1 MAHAWLD
8 SLSEDWP
15 SQLGSDASPP
25 PQLPPL
31 NSNENSAVA
40 NGRAPP
46 SRLPLPMKT
55 APTANANDGSFNI
68 LSERSTNERNLP
80 SSARKPSKLPN
91 EIDAGPES
99 RYASRTFSASTTG
112 SVVHNTVNHRSTSA
126 SPNKKG
132 HTPEWKRRLVY
143 GEVPYGEQQDLFQ
156 SAATGLENMFKPPPP
171 PQEGSVVDDSRQH
184 SGMPSSPPIYRPA
197 EPATP
202 VYDDDDDDE
211 GSVVHAMEGS
221 PSPSPR
227 KPREMTYKMVDESYD
242 AGSLDSYST
251 QGHSQEAADS
261 IAEESLS
268 VRVASANG
276 LAPPTDAS
284 RKTSGQ
290 SVVRNEDFSPIVLT
304 KQVGNVGQ
312 VDFAPVEV
320 PADQLKNRLEKLRIN
335 QMLLDSYAEG
345 ELDFSDLQEEGISG
359 GPEDTDEFARQ
370 GGFLNTRR
378 GGRSAE
384 GSFRHRLLSPG
395 MSGDTSDMLPEDS
408 LQASTPKQF
417 PTIRINEEGFGSHR
431 FASETPPQLR
441 APFPSPEKQDT
452 NPQSNGGSPLKLFGP
467 YDTFTNQTLLRRI
480 SQFEDNSSNESR
492 LSEEQGEEMQAYS
505 QSLAAP
511 SSPPRPKPS
520 QFMPSARSV
529 SQFGRGD
536 LQGYQ
541 FGDVSL
547 RSDGATSEEDESHVS
562 VPATSSR
569 NMKFDLEPTS
579 PQGDVPL
586 IIPNKRRQQG
596 VTPSSSR
603 NNRTV
608 SFSSRVS
615 VQYHDSSRPSSR
627 PGPPVLATPKRDSG
641 SEGKRPRTSPTK
653 DPTPKR
659 RRTLH
664 KSDVAYGHEQ
674 LAALETVQDSHWY
687 MQSMM
692 GKRQEVRSGGFQQ
705 LAHPDVLAARQMS
718 RPRTPTPSQRSS
730 VQRERHP
737 SSEIQ
742 PQEQSQSQSQYSP
755 KRSSQLANGSMERNE
770 STETDRKPSIKT
782 QDFVEQAGAIMAM
795 IRSGIKPPNGLDS
808 VEESEE
814 GDYASPS
821 PDIQDVSFEESTRE
835 PLSRPPSR
843 DGKPVTRVPPRQE
856 NPEVLDYLKKY
867 QELSDMGDVISSSLR
882 SMGLA
887 QDAIRAAQ
895 EVEKMVQA
903 GQDVSYPDDL
913 DSLED
918 IISDPPNI
926 RISRGPAADQ
936 NAIGPDYPSNI
947 SDGSTKSIP
956 TGSSRGSESKKTILP
971 ASVVHL
977 LPESVAGMYLDK
989 QQNIWVKRRAESVR
1003 IHNILPSEDSEDDPF
1018 ASIPD
1023 LTVDMTREMEN
1034 LRLNP
1039 SQQTL
1044 SGDENESSG
1053 DYSRT
1058 PSSQR
1063 SKSYVTLSPNGAIPE
1078 GMSPQAQEELTKLES
1093 MVNSPTSDRDDYE
1106 EEMRVED
1113 RNRVSPSRKNLTIS
1127 FSSPIASIIHDVVPE
1142 DIDRLEDDTGSIS
1155 HADGGS
1161 WSEQQTDNQYRSLT
1175 KNARKK
1181 LLARS
1186 KNGTRRA
1193 SRNLAVQGQAFT
1205 PRPVSRIDEQ
1215 DEDSQNERAHAESRQ
1230 ISILADASVVSHQ
1243 DRQTSLSFVVSTPA
1257 AHHGAGAIIS
1267 QNVGNLSL
1275 SPLSEFT
1282 MNNQDQSFGLEVS
1295 YLVQDRHLVTGD
1307 GSKKVLSMTVRDL
1320 VDRLTEVEPFEA
1332 NWDDF
1337 VELDVSDKRLSSL
1350 HMLDEFCGRLVS
1362 LDASTNALSHLDGV
1376 PSTVRHLKASS
1387 NLLTELTS
1395 WDHLSNLQ
1403 YIDVSNNELRS
1414 LAGLNNLVHL
1424 RGVRA
1429 DNNKLTS
1436 LDGFHFHD
1444 GLLSLRARDN
1454 LIEELDF
1461 DGTKLDRL
1469 AELDLCGNKI
1479 QSIRNLGQLPSLET
1493 LKVQRNQLVDLH
1505 NEGPLPCLR
1514 HLDIGDN
1521 NVTSLDISSMPCLR
1535 VLHADRNRI
1544 SRITGFARARYLDS
1558 ISLREQRGDEPLG
1571 LAFLSAAYEVR
1582 KLFLSG
1588 NYIGQFEPQV
1598 DFLNLQL
1605 LELANCGLQSLP
1617 ENLGQLMPN
1626 LRSLNLNFNAIADI
1640 SPLRFIPRLK
1650 KLLMAGNRLA
1660 NSTQVTEV
1668 VTEFPHLSKLDLR
1681 DNPMTQGFYAPLQ
1694 GMVPVDR
1701 TGYVDPFMLP
1711 EADAERDA
1719 LFAGRLDQATRL
1731 RRRLYQVVFVGCCA
1745 RLKELDGLPVKRRE
1759 ALARDAAYEMLV
1771 KEGLLPGQQQSEE
1784 TGALEP
1790 RRKGGE
1796 QQAKPHEQ
1804 AEAAKCSDDSSR
1816 WNAEDSFA

>member
-25 PQLPPL
+25 PQLPAL
-31 NSNENSAVA
+31 NSSENSALV
-40 NGRAPP
+40 NGKAPN
-46 SRLPLPMKT
+46 SRIPLPIKAT
-55 APTANANDGSFNI
+55 EADNAHDGSYNI

-80 SSARKPSKLPN
+80 SSARKPSKLSQEINPN
-91 EIDAGPES
+91 TDS

-112 SVVHNTVNHRSTSA
+112 SVVHNTVNHRSLST

-171 PQEGSVVDDSRQH
+171 QQDDSLADESRQN
-184 SGMPSSPPIYRPA
+184 SGMPSSPPIYRPN
-197 EPATP
+197 EPTTP
-202 VYDDDDDDE
+202 AYEDDDDE
-211 GSVVHAMEGS
+211 EGSVLHVLEGS

-227 KPREMTYKMVDESYD
+227 KPREMTYKMVDESFD
-242 AGSLDSYST
+242 VSSLDDFSAH
-251 QGHSQEAADS
+251 QDSQELDPTTK
-261 IAEESLS
+261 ENLPTRMTS
-268 VRVASANG
+268 VTG
-276 LAPPTDAS
+276 LAPPNDAS

-304 KQVGNVGQ
+304 RQVDDIGQ

-335 QMLLDSYAEG
+335 QILLDSYAEG
-345 ELDFSDLQEEGISG
+345 ELDFSDLQEEGASG
-359 GPEDTDEFARQ
+359 ALEDTDEFARQ

-384 GSFRHRLLSPG
+384 GSFRHRMLSPG

-480 SQFEDNSSNESR
+480 SQFEDHSSNESR
-492 LSEEQGEEMQAYS
+492 QSEEQGEELQSYS
-505 QSLAAP
+505 QSLAP
-511 SSPPRPKPS
+511 SSPPRPQAS
-520 QFMPSARSV
+520 QFTPGARSV
-529 SQFGRGD
+529 SQFGKGD
-536 LQGYQ
+536 LQGFQ
-541 FGDVSL
+541 FREVSL
-547 RSDGATSEEDESHVS
+547 RSEDPTSGDDASRADAH
-562 VPATSSR
+562 AASSR
-569 NMKFDLEPTS
+569 DLKFDVEPAS

-586 IIPNKRRQQG
+586 VIPNKRRQ
-596 VTPSSSR
+596 
-603 NNRTV
+603 
-608 SFSSRVS
+608 
-615 VQYHDSSRPSSR
+615 H
-627 PGPPVLATPKRDSG
+627 VLATPKRDSG

-664 KSDVAYGHEQ
+664 KSDVAYGREQ
-674 LAALETVQDSHWY
+674 LAAMETVQDSHWY
-687 MQSMM
+687 MQSIM
-692 GKRQEVRSGGFQQ
+692 GKRKEVRPGGLQQ
-705 LAHPDVLAARQMS
+705 LAHPDVLAARQMG

-737 SSEIQ
+737 SFENQ
-742 PQEQSQSQSQYSP
+742 PEEQSQSQLQRSP
-755 KRSSQLANGSMERNE
+755 KRSSQLANSSSDRPDFA
-770 STETDRKPSIKT
+770 ETDRKPSIKT
-782 QDFVEQAGAIMAM
+782 QDFVDQAGAIMAM
-795 IRSGIKPPNGLDS
+795 IRSGIKPPSGLDS
-808 VEESEE
+808 VEESDE
-814 GDYASPS
+814 GDFASPS

-843 DGKPVTRVPPRQE
+843 DGKPVTRIPPRQE

-895 EVEKMVQA
+895 EVEKMVQE
-903 GQDVSYPDDL
+903 GQDISYPDDL

-926 RISRGPAADQ
+926 RISRGPAADE

-956 TGSSRGSESKKTILP
+956 TGSSRGSESRKTILP

-989 QQNIWVKRRAESVR
+989 QQNIWVKRKGESVR
-1003 IHNILPSEDSEDDPF
+1003 VHNILPSEDSEDDPF

-1039 SQQTL
+1039 PQQSL
-1044 SGDENESSG
+1044 SGEEEESSG
-1053 DYSRT
+1053 DFSRA

-1113 RNRVSPSRKNLTIS
+1113 RNQTSPSRKNLTIS
-1127 FSSPIASIIHDVVPE
+1127 FSSPIASIIHDVAPE
-1142 DIDRLEDDTGSIS
+1142 DIDSLEDDTGSM
-1155 HADGGS
+1155 HEADRGS
-1161 WSEQQTDNQYRSLT
+1161 WSGPQAKNQYLSLT
-1175 KNARKK
+1175 KSARKK
-1181 LLARS
+1181 LLPRS
-1186 KNGTRRA
+1186 KNGARHV
-1193 SRNLAVQGQAFT
+1193 SRHLSVRGQAFT

-1215 DEDSQNERAHAESRQ
+1215 DEESHDERAHAESRQ
-1230 ISILADASVVSHQ
+1230 VSIIADNSVVSHT
-1243 DRQTSLSFVVSTPA
+1243 DRQTNLSFVVSTPGA
-1257 AHHGAGAIIS
+1257 RHGAGAIIS

-1320 VDRLTEVEPFEA
+1320 VDRLTEVEPFEP

-1337 VELDVSDKRLSSL
+1337 MELDVSDKRLSSM
-1350 HMLDEFCGRLVS
+1350 HMLDEFCGRLVT
-1362 LDASTNALSHLDGV
+1362 LDASTNALAHLDGV
-1376 PSTVRHLKASS
+1376 PSTVRHLKASN

-1395 WDHLSNLQ
+1395 WDHLANLQ

-1454 LIEELDF
+1454 MIEELDF

-1469 AELDLCGNKI
+1469 TELDLCGNKI
-1479 QSIRNLGQLPSLET
+1479 RAIRNLGQLTSLET
-1493 LKVQRNQLVDLH
+1493 LKVQRNQLVDFGS
-1505 NEGPLPCLR
+1505 EAALPCLR

-1521 NVTSLDISSMPCLR
+1521 NVTSFDISPMPCLR

-1544 SRITGFARARYLDS
+1544 SKITGFARARYLDS
-1558 ISLREQRGDEPLG
+1558 ISLREQRGDEPLE

-1588 NYIGQFEPQV
+1588 NYIGEFEPQV

-1605 LELANCGLQSLP
+1605 LELANCGLQTLP

-1626 LRSLNLNFNAIADI
+1626 LRSLNLNFNAIADV

-1660 NSTQVTEV
+1660 DSTRVTEV

-1745 RLKELDGLPVKRRE
+1745 RLKELDGLAVKRRE
-1759 ALARDAAYEMLV
+1759 TLARDAAYEMLV
-1771 KEGLLPGQQQSEE
+1771 KEGLLPGLPAEMAAGEPIRKSEEQQQH
-1784 TGALEP
+1784 T
-1790 RRKGGE
+1790 KTD
-1796 QQAKPHEQ
+1796 EQ
-1804 AEAAKCSDDSSR
+1804 AETAQR
-1816 WNAEDSFA
+1816 Q

>member
-505 QSLAAP
+505 QSLVAP

-674 LAALETVQDSHWY
+674 LGALETVQDSHWY

-1243 DRQTSLSFVVSTPA
+1243 DRQTNLSFVVSTPA

-1282 MNNQDQSFGLEVS
+1282 LNNQDQSFGLEVS

-1514 HLDIGDN
+1514 YLDIGDN

>member
-15 SQLGSDASPP
+15 SQLGSDASLP

-202 VYDDDDDDE
+202 
-211 GSVVHAMEGS
+211 
-221 PSPSPR
+221 
-227 KPREMTYKMVDESYD
+227 
-242 AGSLDSYST
+242 
-251 QGHSQEAADS
+251 
-261 IAEESLS
+261 
-268 VRVASANG
+268 
-276 LAPPTDAS
+276 
-284 RKTSGQ
+284 
-290 SVVRNEDFSPIVLT
+290 
-304 KQVGNVGQ
+304 
-312 VDFAPVEV
+312 
-320 PADQLKNRLEKLRIN
+320 
-335 QMLLDSYAEG
+335 
-345 ELDFSDLQEEGISG
+345 
-359 GPEDTDEFARQ
+359 

-511 SSPPRPKPS
+511 SSPPQPKPS

-692 GKRQEVRSGGFQQ
+692 GKRQEVRSGGFLQ

-1106 EEMRVED
+1106 EEMLVED

-1142 DIDRLEDDTGSIS
+1142 DIDSLEDDTGSIS

-1161 WSEQQTDNQYRSLT
+1161 WSEQQADNQYRSLT

-1205 PRPVSRIDEQ
+1205 PRPVSRIDEH

-1243 DRQTSLSFVVSTPA
+1243 DRQTNLSFVVSTPA

-1414 LAGLNNLVHL
+1414 LAGLSNLVHL

-1479 QSIRNLGQLPSLET
+1479 
-1493 LKVQRNQLVDLH
+1493 
-1505 NEGPLPCLR
+1505 
-1514 HLDIGDN
+1514 
-1521 NVTSLDISSMPCLR
+1521 
-1535 VLHADRNRI
+1535 
-1544 SRITGFARARYLDS
+1544 
-1558 ISLREQRGDEPLG
+1558 
-1571 LAFLSAAYEVR
+1571 
-1582 KLFLSG
+1582 
-1588 NYIGQFEPQV
+1588 
-1598 DFLNLQL
+1598 
-1605 LELANCGLQSLP
+1605 
-1617 ENLGQLMPN
+1617 
-1626 LRSLNLNFNAIADI
+1626 
-1640 SPLRFIPRLK
+1640 
-1650 KLLMAGNRLA
+1650 
-1660 NSTQVTEV
+1660 
-1668 VTEFPHLSKLDLR
+1668 
-1681 DNPMTQGFYAPLQ
+1681 
-1694 GMVPVDR
+1694 
-1701 TGYVDPFMLP
+1701 
-1711 EADAERDA
+1711 
-1719 LFAGRLDQATRL
+1719 
-1731 RRRLYQVVFVGCCA
+1731 
-1745 RLKELDGLPVKRRE
+1745 
-1759 ALARDAAYEMLV
+1759 
-1771 KEGLLPGQQQSEE
+1771 
-1784 TGALEP
+1784 
-1790 RRKGGE
+1790 
-1796 QQAKPHEQ
+1796 
-1804 AEAAKCSDDSSR
+1804 
-1816 WNAEDSFA
+1816 

>member
-15 SQLGSDASPP
+15 SQPGSDASPP
-25 PQLPPL
+25 PQLPTL
-31 NSNENSAVA
+31 VDSNENSAIV
-40 NGRAPP
+40 NGRTPG
-46 SRLPLPMKT
+46 SRIPLPSK
-55 APTANANDGSFNI
+55 AAQAANANDSSYNI
-68 LSERSTNERNLP
+68 LSERTTNERNLP
-80 SSARKPSKLPN
+80 SSTRKPSKLSQ
-91 EIDAGPES
+91 EIDPTTNS

-112 SVVHNTVNHRSTSA
+112 SVVHNTVNHRSLSA
-126 SPNKKG
+126 SPQKKG

-143 GEVPYGEQQDLFQ
+143 GEVAYGEQQDLFH

-171 PQEGSVVDDSRQH
+171 HQNDSLADESRQH
-184 SGMPSSPPIYRPA
+184 SGMPSSPPIYRPN
-197 EPATP
+197 EPTTP
-202 VYDDDDDDE
+202 AYDDDDDDE
-211 GSVVHAMEGS
+211 GSVLHALEGS

-227 KPREMTYKMVDESYD
+227 KPREMTYRMVDESFD
-242 AGSLDSYST
+242 ASSLNDFSIHRDS
-251 QGHSQEAADS
+251 QGLDATAK
-261 IAEESLS
+261 ESLPTRVTS
-268 VRVASANG
+268 VTG
-276 LAPPTDAS
+276 LAPPDDAS

-290 SVVRNEDFSPIVLT
+290 SVVRNEDFSPIMLT
-304 KQVGNVGQ
+304 RQVDGIGQ

-345 ELDFSDLQEEGISG
+345 ELDFSDLQEEEVSA

-384 GSFRHRLLSPG
+384 GSFRHRMLSPG

-417 PTIRINEEGFGSHR
+417 PTIRINEEGMGSHR
-431 FASETPPQLR
+431 FASVTPPQLR

-480 SQFEDNSSNESR
+480 SQFEDHSSNESR
-492 LSEEQGEEMQAYS
+492 QSVELGEELQSYS
-505 QSLAAP
+505 QSLAS
-511 SSPPRPKPS
+511 SSPPRPQAS
-520 QFMPSARSV
+520 QYVPNPRSV
-529 SQFGRGD
+529 SQFGKGD

-541 FGDVSL
+541 FNEVSL
-547 RSDGATSEEDESHVS
+547 RSDGTESEHDESETHVHAA
-562 VPATSSR
+562 PDHH
-569 NMKFDLEPTS
+569 MKFDLGPTS
-579 PQGDVPL
+579 PEGDVPL

-596 VTPSSSR
+596 MTPSSSR

-664 KSDVAYGHEQ
+664 KSDVAYGREQ
-674 LAALETVQDSHWY
+674 LAAMETVQDTHWY
-687 MQSMM
+687 MQSIM
-692 GKRQEVRSGGFQQ
+692 GKRKDARPDSLQQ
-705 LAHPDVLAARQMS
+705 LAHPDVLAVRQMT

-737 SSEIQ
+737 SFENK
-742 PQEQSQSQSQYSP
+742 PEEQSQRSP
-755 KRSSQLANGSMERNE
+755 KRGSQLATASNDRSDFA
-770 STETDRKPSIKT
+770 ETDRKPSIKT
-782 QDFVEQAGAIMAM
+782 QDFVDQAGAIMAM
-795 IRSGIKPPNGLDS
+795 IRSGIKPPTGLDS
-808 VEESEE
+808 VEESDE
-814 GDYASPS
+814 GDFASPS

-895 EVEKMVQA
+895 EVEKMVQE
-903 GQDVSYPDDL
+903 GQNMSYPDDL

-936 NAIGPDYPSNI
+936 NAIGPEYPSNI
-947 SDGSTKSIP
+947 SDGSTNRSIP

-971 ASVVHL
+971 SSVVHL

-989 QQNIWVKRRAESVR
+989 QQNIWVKRKGENVR
-1003 IHNILPSEDSEDDPF
+1003 VHNILPSEDSEDDPF

-1039 SQQTL
+1039 PQQPL
-1044 SGDENESSG
+1044 SGEEDESSG
-1053 DYSRT
+1053 EFSQT

-1078 GMSPQAQEELTKLES
+1078 SIASQAREELTKLES

-1106 EEMRVED
+1106 EEMRVQD
-1113 RNRVSPSRKNLTIS
+1113 RNRTSPSRRNLTIS
-1127 FSSPIASIIHDVVPE
+1127 FSSPIASIIHDVAAE
-1142 DIDRLEDDTGSIS
+1142 DIDSLEDDTGSITEPDRGVS
-1155 HADGGS
+1155 
-1161 WSEQQTDNQYRSLT
+1161 SEPQAKNQYLSLT

-1181 LLARS
+1181 LLPRSRNAARQ
-1186 KNGTRRA
+1186 A
-1193 SRNLAVQGQAFT
+1193 SRHLSVRGQAFT

-1215 DEDSQNERAHAESRQ
+1215 DEDSHDERAHAENRQ
-1230 ISILADASVVSHQ
+1230 VSILADNSIVSHA
-1243 DRQTSLSFVVSTPA
+1243 DRQTSLSFVLSTPGA
-1257 AHHGAGAIIS
+1257 RHSAGAVIS

-1307 GSKKVLSMTVRDL
+1307 GSKRVLSMTVRDL
-1320 VDRLTEVEPFEA
+1320 VDRLTEVEPFEPS
-1332 NWDDF
+1332 WDDF
-1337 VELDVSDKRLSSL
+1337 MELDVSDKRLSSL
-1350 HMLDEFCGRLVS
+1350 HMLDEFCGRLVT
-1362 LDASTNALSHLDGV
+1362 LDASTNALAHLDGV
-1376 PSTVRHLKASS
+1376 PSTIRHLKVSN

-1444 GLLSLRARDN
+1444 GLLSLRVRDN

-1469 AELDLCGNKI
+1469 TELDLCGNKI
-1479 QSIRNLGQLPSLET
+1479 RAIRNLTQLTSLET
-1493 LKVQRNQLVDLH
+1493 LKLQRNQLRDF
-1505 NEGPLPCLR
+1505 GSDAALPCLR
-1514 HLDIGDN
+1514 HLDVGDN
-1521 NVTSLDISSMPCLR
+1521 NVASLDISSMPCLR

-1544 SRITGFARARYLDS
+1544 SKITGFAHARYLDS
-1558 ISLREQRGDEPLG
+1558 ISLREQRGDEPLD
-1571 LAFLSAAYEVR
+1571 LTFLSAAYEVR

-1605 LELANCGLQSLP
+1605 LELANCGLQALP
-1617 ENLGQLMPN
+1617 DNLGQLMPN
-1626 LRSLNLNFNAIADI
+1626 LRSLNLNFNAIGDV

-1650 KLLMAGNRLA
+1650 KLLIAGNRLA
-1660 NSTQVTEV
+1660 DSTRVTEV

-1745 RLKELDGLPVKRRE
+1745 RLKELDGLAVKRRE
-1759 ALARDAAYEMLV
+1759 TLAKDAAYEMLV
-1771 KEGLLPGQQQSEE
+1771 NEGLLPGQPEEAATVDSKKESSEKQQ
-1784 TGALEP
+1784 GRAD
-1790 RRKGGE
+1790 
-1796 QQAKPHEQ
+1796 EQ
-1804 AEAAKCSDDSSR
+1804 AQTAKGSDDSSR